1 MWQYAVPKS
10 VSTRASA
17 PGAATGMLSRVALK
31 GRSMAASVAS
41 TTSQQL
47 ADLALMVVRRRR
59 KADRDSEDG
68 LG

>member
-1 MWQYAVPKS
+1 MWQYAAPKS
-10 VSTRASA
+10 VSCIRTRASA

-47 ADLALMVVRRRR
+47 ADLAGR
-59 KADRDSEDG
+59 
-68 LG
+68 

>member
-1 MWQYAVPKS
+1 
-10 VSTRASA
+10 
-17 PGAATGMLSRVALK
+17 MLSRVALK